1 MGNTNTHKVCSV
13 GIELSAL
20 HDFVFVVPN
29 HLVDENGNID
39 DGIIQEITEKFEWN
53 DLTIDDCDGS
63 YGSSMCEIKRDFD
76 VLKDCGDEDIE
87 MQTLPIFGD
96 NERE

>member
-13 GIELSAL
+13 GIEFSAL

-39 DGIIQEITEKFEWN
+39 EEIKQEITEKFEN
-53 DLTIDDCDGS
+53 KELVLDDCDRS
-63 YGSSMCEIKRDFD
+63 YGDSMYEVKEIFTVDR
-76 VLKDCGDEDIE
+76 DCGDEDID
-87 MQTLPIFGD
+87 MRIHPIFGD